1 MQTPLQI
8 ANDVVDKHLGIR
20 PAGTLVTFALS
31 LEQIRDMIAEGI
43 DFDQEQRKPK
53 QPTCK
58 HCGLP
63 VRPEPSPDTGLPDW
77 IHLATVTIASQI
89 AAAIEAD
96 RAQRTNPVVVI
107 REGIGYEGGDVDIVD
122 LDFIGS
128 WPDAHGDF
136 DQEDI
141 DRMLATL
148 RRGGFTE
155 AAEDLEEWWAER

>member
-1 MQTPLQI
+1 MIDGTDVLQERWDQERELRPLSQTETAGPDHTARSARMTTIKTPEQI
-8 ANDVVDKHLGIR
+8 AADVMGDTDTTTMWSDH
-20 PAGTLVTFALS
+20 AG
-31 LEQIRDMIAEGI
+31 G
-43 DFDQEQRKPK
+43 
-53 QPTCK
+53 
-58 HCGLP
+58 
-63 VRPEPSPDTGLPDW
+63 W
-77 IHLATVTIASQI
+77 VTIASQI

>member
-31 LEQIRDMIAEGI
+31 LEQIRDMIMEGI

-63 VRPEPSPDTGLPDW
+63 VRPEPAPDTGLPDW
-77 IHLATVTIASQI
+77 IHLATRTPA
-89 AAAIEAD
+89 EFFD
-96 RAQRTNPVVVI
+96 CGMAQGGHWAGTN
-107 REGIGYEGGDVDIVD
+107 
-122 LDFIGS
+122 
-128 WPDAHGDF
+128 
-136 DQEDI
+136 
-141 DRMLATL
+141 
-148 RRGGFTE
+148 
-155 AAEDLEEWWAER
+155 AEVAE